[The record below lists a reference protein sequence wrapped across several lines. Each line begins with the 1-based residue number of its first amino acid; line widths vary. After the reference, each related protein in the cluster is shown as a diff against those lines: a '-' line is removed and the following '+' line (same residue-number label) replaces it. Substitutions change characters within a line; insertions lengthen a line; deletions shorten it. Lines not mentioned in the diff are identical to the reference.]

1 MSKAE
6 YPQGKNPNSLAN
18 LKLGRGK
25 RPRGFDKEDKKQRSL
40 SVTDTGWQG
49 MKLLSKRYGCK
60 SVSEFMEK
68 AGRGLL
74 DLEKE
79 EELDIIA

>member
-1 MSKAE
+1 MSKSQ
-6 YPQGKNPNSLAN
+6 YSPGQNPKSLAN
-18 LKLGRGK
+18 LNLGRGK
-25 RPRGFDKEDKKQRSL
+25 KPRGFGNEDKKQRSL

-74 DLEKE
+74 DLNE
-79 EELDIIA
+79 EQLDLSA

>member
-1 MSKAE
+1 MSKSE
-6 YPQGKNPNSLAN
+6 YSQGQNPKSLAN

-25 RPRGFDKEDKKQRSL
+25 KPRGFEQEDKKQRSV

-68 AGRGLL
+68 AGRGMLS
-74 DLEKE
+74 LEKE
-79 EELDIIA
+79 ELESA

>member
-1 MSKAE
+1 MSKSE
-6 YPQGKNPNSLAN
+6 YSQGQNPKSLAN

-25 RPRGFDKEDKKQRSL
+25 KPRGFEQEDKKQRSV

-49 MKLLSKRYGCK
+49 IKLLSKRYGCK

-68 AGRGLL
+68 AGRGMLS
-74 DLEKE
+74 LEKE
-79 EELDIIA
+79 ELESA

>member
-1 MSKAE
+1 MSKMS
-6 YPQGKNPNSLAN
+6 YSQGENPKSLAN

-25 RPRGFDKEDKKQRSL
+25 KPRGFDNEDKKQRSL

-49 MKLLSKRYGCK
+49 MKLLSKQYGCK

-74 DLEKE
+74 SLDKK
-79 EELDIIA
+79 ELDLPA